1 MQFNQIYKPFDIV
14 TKKWYHFDMS
24 KKDKLLKK
32 FLQTPP
38 KKDLTFKELE
48 TVLTSCGF
56 EKIEGAGSAV
66 KFYNKQKDTLIN
78 LHKPHPSDILKVYMI
93 KQIQIKLSE
102 VCDG

>member
-1 MQFNQIYKPFDIV
+1 
-14 TKKWYHFDMS
+14 MS

-48 TVLTSCGF
+48 SMLISCGF
-56 EKIEGAGSAV
+56 EKFEGTGSAV
-66 KFYNKQKDTLIN
+66 KFYNGEKDILIN
-78 LHKPHPSDILKVYMI
+78 LHKPHPSDILKVYLI
-93 KQIQIKLSE
+93 KQVQTKLSE

>member
-1 MQFNQIYKPFDIV
+1 
-14 TKKWYHFDMS
+14 MS

-38 KKDLTFKELE
+38 KRDLTFKELE
-48 TVLTSCGF
+48 SLLASCGF
-56 EKIEGAGSAV
+56 EKIEGIGYAV
-66 KFYNKQKDTLIN
+66 KFYHDKKDILIN
-78 LHKPHPSDILKVYMI
+78 LHKPHPSNILKVYLI